1 MTEVESRSE
10 RLERCLD
17 AIGQS
22 PGSAVAHYN
31 LGLAYQRVG
40 RFQEA
45 EQAYKRSVELDPTLA
60 EAWVNLGGVRLHGW
74 DFAGCMEASLRAVE
88 LRDDLVLAH
97 HNLGQACLYMNDPEG
112 LVRCARK
119 ALELDPDHP
128 PSHYYA
134 AVGLLALGSLG
145 AAERHLGRAIE
156 LGHRPTAEF
165 LRALERAQRD
175 RTAGRIDMVEIS
187 GGEAP
192 GKAKED

>member
-1 MTEVESRSE
+1 MTEVESRTE
-10 RLERCLD
+10 RLERCLQM
-17 AIGQS
+17 IGQS

-31 LGLAYQRVG
+31 LGLAYQKLG

-45 EQAYKRSVELDPTLA
+45 EQAYRRSVELDPTLA

-74 DFAGCMEASLRAVE
+74 DFEGCLEASLRAVE

-97 HNLGQACLYMNDPEG
+97 HNLGQAYLYMNDPEN
-112 LVRCARK
+112 LVRSARRV
-119 ALELDPDHP
+119 LELDPGHP

-134 AVGLLALGSLG
+134 AVGLLALGELG

-156 LGHRPTAEF
+156 LGQRPTAEF
-165 LRALERAQRD
+165 LRALEGAQRAAA
-175 RTAGRIDMVEIS
+175 AGRIDMVEIS

-192 GKAKED
+192 GKVKED